1 MAQTSVGICN
11 NINLDPEISPAEKH
25 FDLELRSQ
33 IFSLLIH
40 VQQTLPLKNPSD
52 ATLSSLSNSVFSRR
66 RPRLLPLYA
75 TCIALNCMMF

>member
-11 NINLDPEISPAEKH
+11 NVNLDPEISPAENH
-25 FDLELRSQ
+25 FDLELRSKVF
-33 IFSLLIH
+33 FSLLIH

-66 RPRLLPLYA
+66 RPRWLPLYA
-75 TCIALNCMMF
+75 IKPSTHV